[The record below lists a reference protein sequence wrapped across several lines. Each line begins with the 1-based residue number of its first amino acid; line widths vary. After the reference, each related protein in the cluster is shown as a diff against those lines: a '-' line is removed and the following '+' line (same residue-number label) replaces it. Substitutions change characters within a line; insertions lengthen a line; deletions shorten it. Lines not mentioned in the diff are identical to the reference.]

1 MNDEQPINIELRV
14 RNVGALFNDLDP
26 SPFQNKDLDDDA
38 EDFIVGWARE
48 YSVATPL
55 ALRIHVEEAPD
66 NDPSEMV
73 REAIHHYF
81 SYRDQLTSLEFR
93 RVMREGR
100 TSLFIGLLFLFS
112 CLLAQTYLPSTENA
126 FLSFLRES
134 LTIAGWVAMSQPLQT
149 YLYDWW
155 PIRRRHRIY
164 SKLSRIPVTLMLPKT
179 YSREQHET
187 WRPT

>member
-1 MNDEQPINIELRV
+1 MDVDDKRQINIELRI
-14 RNVGALFNDLDP
+14 RDVGALFNELDP
-26 SPFQNKDLDDDA
+26 SPFQSKDLDENA

-55 ALRIHVEEAPD
+55 ALRIHLGELPD
-66 NDPSEMV
+66 KDPSDMV

-100 TSLFIGLLFLFS
+100 TSLVIGLVFLFS
-112 CLLAQTYLPSTENA
+112 CLLAQTYLPPTENT
-126 FLSFLRES
+126 FLSFTRES

-164 SKLSRIPVTLMLPKT
+164 SKLSRIPVTLVFPRQESL
-179 YSREQHET
+179 R
-187 WRPT
+187 